1 MREASSSICSHR
13 RGAVSVLV
21 TCAPM
26 IPIFRPGQT
35 CAKLF
40 SGQLFALTKDLTAK
54 DTDDLLHI
62 YEVKERLV
70 VCKSVIAH
78 LKARKETRWRGF
90 GQNMDYPGTKDDWDK
105 KAVNSVYEN
114 GKIKILFRD
123 LTQTPDF

>member
-1 MREASSSICSHR
+1 MDQKSLDATQAGSERITANNEKQLNIAEEKI
-13 RGAVSVLV
+13 
-21 TCAPM
+21 
-26 IPIFRPGQT
+26 
-35 CAKLF
+35 
-40 SGQLFALTKDLTAK
+40 GQLFALTKDLTAK

-90 GQNMDYPGTKDDWDK
+90 GQNMGLSGNKRMTGIK
-105 KAVNSVYEN
+105 KQSIPIYEN

-123 LTQTPDF
+123 LTQTPDFGQKGGTL